1 MDKCNSG
8 ILKVCEYCTVLQL
21 VCCIFYHTLY
31 NNNRAATISLWKGSN
46 HHIDGSV
53 ALPSLH
59 LRFAGHI
66 STFFSRVSLMR
77 VVIN

>member
-1 MDKCNSG
+1 VNT
-8 ILKVCEYCTVLQL
+8 VHVLQL

-31 NNNRAATISLWKGSN
+31 NNNRATISLWKGSN

-59 LRFAGHI
+59 LHSAGHI
-66 STFFSRVSLMR
+66 SKFFSRVSLMR